1 MGRGGGWSGTFTVQA
16 SQYVVGVEGEESSM
30 VEHDR
35 KQLGD
40 CTTTASKESRTFTNQ
55 RTTSALKQMP
65 TSFSCGE
72 YFRRS

>member
-1 MGRGGGWSGTFTVQA
+1 MGRGGGWIGTFTVQA

-35 KQLGD
+35 KQLGN
-40 CTTTASKESRTFTNQ
+40 CATTASKESRTFTNQ
-55 RTTSALKQMP
+55 RTTSALKQTP